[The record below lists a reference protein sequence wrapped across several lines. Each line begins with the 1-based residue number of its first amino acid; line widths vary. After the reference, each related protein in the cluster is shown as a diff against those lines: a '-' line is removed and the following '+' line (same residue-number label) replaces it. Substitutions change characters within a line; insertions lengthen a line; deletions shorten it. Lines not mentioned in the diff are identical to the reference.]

1 MNKTTQISD
10 SNHKTWTDT
19 YYNLTPDDG
28 LFSTKTTFGEGEE
41 GVALNCP
48 GYGRDGKGFVIHFK
62 VEHLEAI
69 HSLLAELQL
78 LKAEQ
83 INSRK

>member
-1 MNKTTQISD
+1 MNEITRKD

-19 YYNLTPDDG
+19 HYSLTPDDW

-48 GYGRDGKGFVIHFK
+48 GHSRDRYGFVINFK
-62 VEHLEAI
+62 VEHLDVLQSLVAELKALKAKQI
-69 HSLLAELQL
+69 HSL
-78 LKAEQ
+78 K
-83 INSRK
+83 

>member
-19 YYNLTPDDG
+19 YYALTPDDW
-28 LFSTKTTFGEGEE
+28 LFSAKTTYEDGGE

-48 GYGRDGKGFVIHFK
+48 GYSRDGNGFVIHFK
-62 VEHLEAI
+62 VEHLDVLQ
-69 HSLLAELQL
+69 SLVAELKA
-78 LKAEQ
+78 LKAQ
-83 INSRK
+83 NNL

>member
-1 MNKTTQISD
+1 MNKITQ
-10 SNHKTWTDT
+10 NTEAPHRTWTDT

-28 LFSTKTTFGEGEE
+28 LFSTKTTFGEGEK

-48 GYGRDGKGFVIHFK
+48 GCGRDGFGFVINFK

-69 HSLLAELQL
+69 HSLLSELQL

>member
-1 MNKTTQISD
+1 MNKTTQFSD

-19 YYNLTPDDG
+19 HYALTPDDW
-28 LFSTKTTFGEGEE
+28 LFSAKTTYEDGEE

-48 GYGRDGKGFVIHFK
+48 GYSRDGKGFVIVFQ

-69 HSLLAELQL
+69 HSLLSELQL

-83 INSRK
+83 IRSRK